1 MHDARENGAK
11 NVGIFPHT
19 LLTVSLNG
27 LSKRGLLVVYICTN
41 AGDSVDSD
49 TQLLAGT
56 QLNKHIHVHTVCNH
70 SVTLLSLT
78 GFEH

>member
-1 MHDARENGAK
+1 MMREKTVRKK
-11 NVGIFPHT
+11 NFPHV

-27 LSKRGLLVVYICTN
+27 LSKRELLVVYICTN

-49 TQLLAGT
+49 TQQLAGT
-56 QLNKHIHVHTVCNH
+56 QLNKHIHVHVHTVCNH

-78 GFEH
+78 GFEQ